1 MCLTFAYYHG
11 KTGCKRYR
19 SCNAGNMQPRSG
31 LKIPKAAFLR
41 LEETQEAEDMLKIT
55 YVSFPLEIQSLR
67 QQAQNF

>member
-1 MCLTFAYYHG
+1 
-11 KTGCKRYR
+11 
-19 SCNAGNMQPRSG
+19 MQPLSG

-55 YVSFPLEIQSLR
+55 FISFPLEIQSLH